1 MAKRGRRRKVNP
13 RRRYLTPVALSGAAT
28 IFCVGAV
35 HASTPAAP
43 IELAF
48 APINATALAQD
59 AAAQPDFRSVEK
71 SFELRTEK
79 ESVPFTTKVQQDPKL
94 AQGTKIVTQ
103 PGTTGKVKVTYE
115 VRIVD
120 GVEVQKQLVS
130 RSVTRMPLEQVEI
143 HGTGDPNDIEIAL
156 ASAEKEVGT
165 PETNKAYAKLYIK
178 QEYNWGDGQFSCLE
192 KLWKRES
199 NWRQAAHNKSSGAH
213 GIPQALPGRKM
224 ASFGDDWRTNPA
236 TQIQWGANYIAKRYD
251 TPCSALDHS
260 YDRGW
265 Y

>member
-1 MAKRGRRRKVNP
+1 MAKRGKHRRQSP
-13 RRRYLTPVALSGAAT
+13 RGRYLTPITLSTAAT

-35 HASTPAAP
+35 HASTPIAPVIVNLAAVNP
-43 IELAF
+43 VAI
-48 APINATALAQD
+48 
-59 AAAQPDFRSVEK
+59 AAEDSFVPDFKVVDK
-71 SFELRTEK
+71 SLELRTEK
-79 ESVPFTTKVQQDPKL
+79 EEVPFATKIKEDPKL
-94 AQGTKIVTQ
+94 AAGTKIVTQ
-103 PGTTGKVKVTYE
+103 PGTAGNVKVTYE

-130 RSVTRMPLEQVEI
+130 RNLTRAPLEQVEI

-156 ASAEKEVGT
+156 ASAAKSVGT
-165 PETNKAYAKLYIK
+165 PDANKAYAKLYIK
-178 QEYNWGDGQFSCLE
+178 QEYNWGDGQFECLA

-224 ASFGDDWRTNPA
+224 ATYGEDWKTNPV
-236 TQIQWGANYIAKRYD
+236 TQIQWGANYIDKRYG